1 TRLRCAK
8 MSDNSPRVQTGRIAS
23 EFLSKLV
30 NNLREI
36 WSKRPDYYG
45 EMLRQHPE
53 IDPETVMKIV

>member
-1 TRLRCAK
+1 